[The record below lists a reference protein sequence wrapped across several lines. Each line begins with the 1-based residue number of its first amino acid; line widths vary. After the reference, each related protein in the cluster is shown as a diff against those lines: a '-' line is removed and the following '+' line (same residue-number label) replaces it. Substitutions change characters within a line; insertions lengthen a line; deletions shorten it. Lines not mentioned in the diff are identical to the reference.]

1 MCSFP
6 RSSLLSP
13 AAWPISGDSRTCAEH
28 HCIDLGS
35 RLALHQ
41 AAACLSGLVNP
52 TCYYHIVTPK
62 PDKTTM
68 ALEARIRRVPANLD
82 GAGGLQWHRFALAET
97 PAAKPLQA
105 CRQVTAGSVSQI
117 TSLFPLNSPI
127 PIGCHMSPGSCPLT
141 SPYQQGRHGTARHG
155 TAGEPKR
162 AAGRAGGKTCIS
174 DSQTKISSHV
184 STRLSIV
191 PETTP
196 PLPNT
201 NKNPQ
206 NLILWDSN
214 HTAFMEK

>member
-1 MCSFP
+1 MAQVCLGRNASCQAFT
-6 RSSLLSP
+6 SLQ
-13 AAWPISGDSRTCAEH
+13 AGDSR
-28 HCIDLGS
+28 
-35 RLALHQ
+35 Q
-41 AAACLSGLVNP
+41 CLPN
-52 TCYYHIVTPK
+52 
-62 PDKTTM
+62 
-68 ALEARIRRVPANLD
+68 N
-82 GAGGLQWHRFALAET
+82 FALS
-97 PAAKPLQA
+97 PK
-105 CRQVTAGSVSQI
+105 TAQFPSVATCHQDPVPSPPH
-117 TSLFPLNSPI
+117 TSRE
-127 PIGCHMSPGSCPLT
+127 GM
-141 SPYQQGRHGTARHG
+141 ARHG